1 MSEYVIGDLHGCYT
15 SLVKLLDTIGF
26 DQRVD
31 KLWLCGD
38 LVARGDNS
46 LDTLRLVKCL
56 AQQGACQTVLGNHDI
71 TLIAVWRG
79 IIKRKDKDK
88 TAQIL
93 KAKDADELIDW
104 LRHQPLLLLPNDTT
118 VLVHAGIPPTWTLA
132 MAQKNAKILERYLR
146 ADTDTL
152 DTLLA
157 TLYDKSLDFG
167 SFEGCFEG
175 LPASITDKA
184 KLKLISDS
192 LTRMRLCKANGKL
205 DFDFKG
211 GADDPLPIGYKAWF
225 DWQGLVE
232 RKILFGHWAALLG
245 KVATDNVQSLDGGCV
260 WGGRLLAYR
269 LDDGAVLGVD
279 CHR

>member
-15 SLVKLLDTIGF
+15 SFVKLLDIIGF
-26 DQRVD
+26 DQKAD

-46 LDTLRLVKCL
+46 LDTLRLVKYL
-56 AQQGACQTVLGNHDI
+56 VEQGVCQTVLGNHDI

-104 LRHQPLLLLPNDTT
+104 LRHQPLLLLPDDKT
-118 VLVHAGIPPTWTLA
+118 VLVHAGIPPTWTLEI
-132 MAQKNAKILERYLR
+132 AQKNAKILERYLK
-146 ADTDTL
+146 ADMDTL
-152 DTLLA
+152 DTLLT
-157 TLYDKSLDFG
+157 TLYDKSLEFG
-167 SFEGCFEG
+167 SFEGCCEG
-175 LPASITDKA
+175 LPANIPNQA

-192 LTRMRLCKANGKL
+192 LTRMRLCRANGKL
-205 DFDFKG
+205 DFEFKG
-211 GADDPLPIGYKAWF
+211 GADDVLPKGYKPWF
-225 DWQGLVE
+225 DWQGLVG
-232 RKILFGHWAALLG
+232 RKILFGHWAALEG
-245 KVATDNVQSLDGGCV
+245 KVATKNVQSLDGGCV